1 MVTCDEIISVM
12 DIVSTK
18 MTNTIATN
26 TSIDSDGNK
35 LRFIYIYIHTY
46 IYIYIYIYIFYIIQ
60 CKIKRDNYEV
70 PRTLRVLKNKTN
82 SKKRKEK
89 FTNSASNY
97 CNKYKI

>member
-1 MVTCDEIISVM
+1 MIKCDEIISVM

-35 LRFIYIYIHTY
+35 LRFIYIYIHT
-46 IYIYIYIYIFYIIQ
+46 YIYIYIYIFYIIQ

>member
-1 MVTCDEIISVM
+1 M
-12 DIVSTK
+12 
-18 MTNTIATN
+18 
-26 TSIDSDGNK
+26 
-35 LRFIYIYIHTY
+35 YIYILYT
-46 IYIYIYIYIFYIIQ
+46 YIYIYIFYIIQ